1 MASPKDKPRGYFE
14 KILAI
19 DCETTGLCF
28 SNDSPVYN
36 PDTGERH
43 QTVSWGVIVARAD
56 NLKPIDELYV
66 ELKWNDESVKQ
77 READSSFGKKAE
89 EVHGLTKEYL
99 DENGV
104 TEEEGIVQ
112 IGSLIMK
119 HWGPTN
125 RVVTLGHNV
134 HTFDM
139 PFLRDLFGRYEVE
152 LKFGNRHIDTNS
164 IGFINWNTFNS
175 DDLFGMIGFEE
186 RGDHNALED
195 IKQALEV
202 AHMTRVVFQK
212 AIKG

>member
-36 PDTGERH
+36 PKTGERH

-56 NLKPIDELYV
+56 NLKPVDELYV
-66 ELKWNDESVKQ
+66 EIKWNEESKKQ
-77 READSSFGKKAE
+77 RKKDPEFAKKAE
-89 EVHGLTKEYL
+89 EIHGLSREYL
-99 DENGV
+99 DKNGV
-104 TEEEGIVQ
+104 TEEEAIVQ

-164 IGFINWNTFNS
+164 IGFVNWRTYNS
-175 DDLFGMIGFEE
+175 DDLFNLVGFDDREQ
-186 RGDHNALED
+186 HNSLQDIQQTLEAAR
-195 IKQALEV
+195 IS
-202 AHMTRVVFQK
+202 RIIFQK
-212 AIKG
+212 AIS